1 MEICIYYIKIC
12 CLWYDFFMTKPNVS
26 IYTDGAC
33 ANNPGRG
40 GYGIVLMY
48 EKADGSLVQKNLSR
62 GFELT
67 TNNRMELLAVIDAL
81 NALKTPCKIKLYSDS
96 KYVVDAINQ
105 KWLDGWQAK
114 NWKLNTKN
122 PVKNIDLWKKLL
134 SAMHSHEI
142 EFIWVKGHASNEFN
156 NLCDKLAVEA
166 RSKDNLEIDSGFI
179 D

>member
-1 MEICIYYIKIC
+1 MN
-12 CLWYDFFMTKPNVS
+12 KPKVS

-48 EKADGSLVQKNLSR
+48 EKQDGSLIQKNLSK

-81 NALKTPCKIKLYSDS
+81 SALKTPCDIKLYSDS

-105 KWLDGWQAK
+105 KWLEGWQAK

-134 SAMHSHEI
+134 DVMQKHKI

-166 RSKDNLEIDSGFI
+166 RSKDELETDFGFSN
-179 D
+179 

>member
-1 MEICIYYIKIC
+1 MN
-12 CLWYDFFMTKPNVS
+12 KPNVS

-33 ANNPGRG
+33 ANNPGKG

-48 EKADGSLVQKNLSR
+48 EKQDGSLIQKNLSR

-81 NALKTPCKIKLYSDS
+81 NALKTPCDIKLYSDS

-105 KWLDGWQAK
+105 KWLEGWVAK

-122 PVKNIDLWKKLL
+122 SVKNIDLWEELIL
-134 SAMHSHEI
+134 AMKSHKI
-142 EFIWVKGHASNEFN
+142 EFIWVKGHASNQYN

-166 RSKDNLEIDSGFI
+166 RSKDVLETDFGFVS
-179 D
+179 

>member
-1 MEICIYYIKIC
+1 
-12 CLWYDFFMTKPNVS
+12 MTKPNVS

-33 ANNPGRG
+33 ANNPGKG

-48 EKADGSLVQKNLSR
+48 EDKNGTTHQKNLSK

-81 NALKTPCKIKLYSDS
+81 DSLKTSCNIKLYSDS

-105 KWLDGWQAK
+105 KWLDGWVQK
-114 NWKLNTKN
+114 NWKLGTKN
-122 PVKNIDLWKKLL
+122 PVKNIDLWKRLI
-134 SAMHSHEI
+134 SSMSNHNI

-166 RSKDNLEIDSGFI
+166 RSKDNLLIDDGFNL
-179 D
+179 

>member
-1 MEICIYYIKIC
+1 MQ
-12 CLWYDFFMTKPNVS
+12 KPNVK

-33 ANNPGRG
+33 ANNPGKG

-48 EKADGSLVQKNLSR
+48 EKQDGSFVQKNLSR
-62 GFELT
+62 GFEMT

-81 NALKTPCKIKLYSDS
+81 NSLKVACRVELYSDS

-105 KWLDGWQAK
+105 KWLDGWILK

-122 PVKNIDLWKKLL
+122 PVKNIDLWKKLID
-134 SAMHSHEI
+134 AMLPHEI
-142 EFIWVKGHASNEFN
+142 NFIWVKGHASNEYN

-166 RSKDNLEIDSGFI
+166 RLKDNLEIDENFI
-179 D
+179 L

>member
-1 MEICIYYIKIC
+1 MN
-12 CLWYDFFMTKPNVS
+12 KPNVS

-48 EKADGSLVQKNLSR
+48 EKADGSLIQKNLSR

-105 KWLDGWQAK
+105 KWLEGWQTK

-134 SAMHSHEI
+134 SAMRPHEI
-142 EFIWVKGHASNEFN
+142 KFIWVKGHASNEFN

-166 RSKDNLEIDSGFI
+166 RSKDNLETDSGFI